1 MAWTPGI
8 VLLVLMITVTVVL
21 LRREG
26 VTGRK
31 YEEY

>member
-1 MAWTPGI
+1 MAWPPGI